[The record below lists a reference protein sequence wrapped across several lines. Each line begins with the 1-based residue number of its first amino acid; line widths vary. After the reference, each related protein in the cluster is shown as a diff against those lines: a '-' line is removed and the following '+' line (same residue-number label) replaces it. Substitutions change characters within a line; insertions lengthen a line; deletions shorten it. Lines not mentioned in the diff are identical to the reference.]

1 MVPSDSALATQLI
14 QEELFDLTLYQQLH
28 LHTKGDLHRMLGEL
42 VPVEKK
48 HVQFWRDFFKR
59 DDDRLDAWN
68 RFRLWA
74 IIGTCRLFGEVAV
87 QLVLEAIEIRGI
99 RKYLEI
105 WRRYK
110 DEPLGKAVHEVLN
123 DELEHEDEIVSS
135 VMKLRID
142 PDSVRSIFLGFNDG
156 MVEILGAIS
165 GFFAAFGKPHMVLI
179 ASSCVSVAGAISM
192 AAGAFVGA
200 SSQREVQRIE
210 KGKGDF
216 LGGRMALTPEARPLR
231 DAVFVGASYFLGA
244 IIPALP
250 MALGAQT
257 LWASLIVA
265 GFAILFVSAVLAF
278 LSGMDARKRALTNLV
293 IIVFAVAISYAIG
306 RFADRLWGISI

>member
-1 MVPSDSALATQLI
+1 
-14 QEELFDLTLYQQLH
+14 
-28 LHTKGDLHRMLGEL
+28 
-42 VPVEKK
+42 KK
-48 HVQFWRDFFKR
+48 HVAFWKDFFGR
-59 DDDRLDAWN
+59 HDDQMSGWN
-68 RFRLWA
+68 RFRLRA
-74 IIGTCRLFGEVAV
+74 IVWICRIFGAVAI

-99 RKYLEI
+99 RKYLEL

-135 VMKLRID
+135 AMEFRID

-165 GFFAAFGKPHMVLI
+165 GFFAAFGRPHTVLV
-179 ASSCVSVAGAISM
+179 ASSCVATAGAISM
-192 AAGAFVGA
+192 AAGAFIGS

-210 KGKGDF
+210 KGKGEF
-216 LGGRMALTPEARPLR
+216 LSGRIGLAAEARPLR
-231 DAVFVGASYFLGA
+231 DACYVGISYFLGA

-257 LWASLIVA
+257 LLAPL
-265 GFAILFVSAVLAF
+265 VLAGITI
-278 LSGMDARKRALTNLV
+278 LLV
-293 IIVFAVAISYAIG
+293 
-306 RFADRLWGISI
+306 